1 MPPSRASREPE
12 PVDANAPA
20 DKAGTA
26 DGAAVARKDG
36 AAGPFSA
43 FERMIAWRYLRPRR
57 KEAAVSIVT
66 IISLVGVTL
75 GVAALIIVMAV
86 MNGFRA
92 ELLDRILGLNGHVII
107 QPVERPLDDY
117 AAVAD
122 RISGVDGVKIAVP
135 LIEGQTLASGNAGA
149 GTGALVRGVRTQ
161 DLDGLTS
168 ISENIVEGSLVSFA
182 SGDGVLIGS
191 RMARSMGLIAGDSI
205 TLVSPEG
212 DVTPFGTTPR
222 VKTYPVAAIF
232 EMGMSEYDSSII
244 FMPFEEA
251 QLYFNSEGVAQLIE
265 VFIDDPDAVDAFA
278 PLIEEAADRPIF
290 MVDWRQRN
298 SAFFSALV
306 IERNA
311 MFLILSIVVL
321 VASLNIISS
330 LIMLVKEKGRGIA
343 ILRTMGASQSA
354 ILRIFIMA
362 GTGVGVVGTGVGV
375 LLGVLVCW
383 NIQSIQRFMNWASGA
398 EVWDPTIR
406 FLTEIPA
413 RMDAGETFA
422 VIILSLTLSFL
433 AAIIPAR
440 RAARLDPVEALRY
453 E

>member
-1 MPPSRASREPE
+1 
-12 PVDANAPA
+12 VDANAPA

-26 DGAAVARKDG
+26 DGAAAARKDG

-182 SGDGVLIGS
+182 SGEGVLIGS

>member
-1 MPPSRASREPE
+1 
-12 PVDANAPA
+12 
-20 DKAGTA
+20 
-26 DGAAVARKDG
+26 
-36 AAGPFSA
+36 
-43 FERMIAWRYLRPRR
+43 MIAWRYLRPRR

-182 SGDGVLIGS
+182 SGEGVLIGS

>member
-1 MPPSRASREPE
+1 MSAATQDPIEAE
-12 PVDANAPA
+12 A
-20 DKAGTA
+20 AGNGRT
-26 DGAAVARKDG
+26 DGS
-36 AAGPFSA
+36 AGPFSA
-43 FERMIAWRYLRPRR
+43 FERMIAWRYLRPRK

-92 ELLDRILGLNGHVII
+92 ELLDRILGLNGHVIV

-117 AAVAD
+117 DAVAQ
-122 RISGVDGVKIAVP
+122 RITAVDGVTLAVP
-135 LIEGQTLASGNAGA
+135 LIEGQTLASGNVGA
-149 GTGALVRGVRTQ
+149 GTGALVRGVRAE
-161 DLDGLTS
+161 DFSRLES
-168 ISENIVEGSLVSFA
+168 ISGNLTEGSLVPFA
-182 SGDGVLIGS
+182 AGEGVVIGI
-191 RMARSMGLIAGDSI
+191 RMARNLGLIAGDRI

-222 VKTYPVAAIF
+222 VKSYPVAAIF
-232 EMGMSEYDSSII
+232 EMGMSEYDGSII

-265 VFIDDPDAVDAFA
+265 VFIDDPDAVDAYRQQ
-278 PLIEEAADRPIF
+278 IEEAGDRPMF
-290 MVDWRQRN
+290 LVDWRQRN

-362 GTGVGVVGTGVGV
+362 GTGVGVVGTAAGV
-375 LLGVLVCW
+375 LLGVIICW
-383 NIQSIQRFMNWASGA
+383 NIQGIQRFMNWVSGA

-406 FLTEIPA
+406 FLSEIPA
-413 RMDAGETFA
+413 RMNPGETLA
-422 VIILSLTLSFL
+422 VIGLSLALSFL

>member
-1 MPPSRASREPE
+1 MSA
-12 PVDANAPA
+12 DATSQTVNGAPA
-20 DKAGTA
+20 DSAP
-26 DGAAVARKDG
+26 RKDG

-66 IISLVGVTL
+66 VISLVGVTL

-86 MNGFRA
+86 MNGFRG
-92 ELLDRILGLNGHVII
+92 ELLDRILGLNGHVIM

-117 AAVAD
+117 DAVAG
-122 RISGVDGVKIAVP
+122 RIAGIDGVVLAQP
-135 LIEGQTLASGNAGA
+135 LVEGQVLVSGNAGA
-149 GTGALVRGVRTQ
+149 GSGALVRGVRAQ
-161 DLDGLTS
+161 DMAQLESVSG
-168 ISENIVEGSLVSFA
+168 NIVEGDIAGFND
-182 SGDGVLIGS
+182 GTGVLIGS
-191 RMARSMGLIAGDSI
+191 RMARSLGLIAGDGI

-222 VKTYPVAAIF
+222 VKTYPVAGIF
-232 EMGMSEYDSSII
+232 EMGMSEYDGSIV
-244 FMPFEEA
+244 FMPLPEA
-251 QLYFNSEGVAQLIE
+251 QLYFNSEGVVQLIE
-265 VFIDDPDAVDAFA
+265 VFVDDPDAIDAYK
-278 PLIEEAADRPIF
+278 PLIESAADRPLF

-343 ILRTMGASQSA
+343 ILRTMGASQSS

-362 GTGVGVVGTGVGV
+362 GTGVGVVGTMVGV
-375 LLGVLVCW
+375 VLGVLVCW
-383 NIQSIQRFMNWASGA
+383 NIQGIQRLMNWLSGA

-406 FLTEIPA
+406 FLSEIPA
-413 RMDAGETFA
+413 RMDLGETIA
-422 VIILSLTLSFL
+422 VVLLSLSLSFL
-433 AAIIPAR
+433 AAILPAR

>member
-1 MPPSRASREPE
+1 MADAGA
-12 PVDANAPA
+12 VDEVIR
-20 DKAGTA
+20 T
-26 DGAAVARKDG
+26 DG

-107 QPVERPLDDY
+107 QPVDTPLDDY
-117 AAVAD
+117 AAVAE
-122 RISGVDGVKIAVP
+122 RLSGLSGVRLVLP
-135 LIEGQTLASGNAGA
+135 LVEGQALVSGNVGA
-149 GTGALVRGVRTQ
+149 GSGALVRGLRP
-161 DLDGLTS
+161 DDMARLTS
-168 ISENIVEGSLVSFA
+168 VSENIREGSL
-182 SGDGVLIGS
+182 DGFNAGEGVVIGF
-191 RMARSMGLIAGDSI
+191 RMAQNLGLITGDQI

-222 VKTYPVAAIF
+222 VKSYPISGIF
-232 EMGMSEYDSSII
+232 EMGMSEYDSSIV
-244 FMPFEEA
+244 FMPLGEA
-251 QLYFNSEGVAQLIE
+251 QLYFNSEGRAQLIE
-265 VFIDDPDAVDAFA
+265 VFVDDPDNVDAIKPEIEKNA
-278 PLIEEAADRPIF
+278 GRPLF

-298 SAFFSALV
+298 AAFFSALL

-311 MFLILSIVVL
+311 MFLILSIVVV

-362 GTGVGVVGTGVGV
+362 GTGVGLVGTAAGVA
-375 LLGVLVCW
+375 LGVLVCL
-383 NIQSIQRFMNWASGA
+383 NIRGIQRFINWVSGA

-406 FLTEIPA
+406 FLSEIPA
-413 RMDAGETFA
+413 EMNMGETLS
-422 VIILSLTLSFL
+422 VIGLSLFLSFL

>member
-1 MPPSRASREPE
+1 
-12 PVDANAPA
+12 
-20 DKAGTA
+20 
-26 DGAAVARKDG
+26 
-36 AAGPFSA
+36 
-43 FERMIAWRYLRPRR
+43 MIAWRYLRPRR

-122 RISGVDGVKIAVP
+122 RISGVDGVTIAVP
-135 LIEGQTLASGNAGA
+135 LVEGQTLASGNVGA
-149 GTGALVRGVRTQ
+149 GTGALVRGVRPQ

-182 SGDGVLIGS
+182 SGEGVLIGS
-191 RMARSMGLIAGDSI
+191 RMARNMGLIAGDSI

-265 VFIDDPDAVDAFA
+265 VFIDDPDAVDAYA
-278 PLIEEAADRPIF
+278 PLIEAAADRPIF

-375 LLGVLVCW
+375 LLGVIVCW

>member
-1 MPPSRASREPE
+1 
-12 PVDANAPA
+12 
-20 DKAGTA
+20 
-26 DGAAVARKDG
+26 
-36 AAGPFSA
+36 
-43 FERMIAWRYLRPRR
+43 MIAWRYLRPRR

>member
-1 MPPSRASREPE
+1 MTDIAQTTTES
-12 PVDANAPA
+12 APKSA
-20 DKAGTA
+20 AKKPGGTA
-26 DGAAVARKDG
+26 
-36 AAGPFSA
+36 PFAA
-43 FERMIAWRYLRPRR
+43 FERMVAWRYLRPRR
-57 KEAAVSIVT
+57 KEAAVSLVT

-86 MNGFRA
+86 MNGFRG

-107 QPVERPLDDY
+107 QPIERSLDDY
-117 AAVAD
+117 AEVTA
-122 RISGVDGVKIAVP
+122 RINGVDGVQFALP
-135 LIEGQTLASGNAGA
+135 LVEGQTLASGNVGA
-149 GTGALVRGVRTQ
+149 GTGALVRGVRPE
-161 DLDGLTS
+161 DFPKLEAVAD
-168 ISENIVEGSLVSFA
+168 NIKEGSLEQYLE
-182 SGDGVLIGS
+182 GDGVAIGI
-191 RMARSMGLIAGDSI
+191 RMAQNLGLIVGERL

-222 VKTYPVAAIF
+222 VKSYPVKAIF
-232 EMGMSEYDSSII
+232 EMGMSEYDSSIV
-244 FMPFEEA
+244 FLPLEEA
-251 QLYFNSEGVAQLIE
+251 QLYFNTEGVVQAIE
-265 VFIDDPDAVDAFA
+265 VFVDDPDAVDTYK
-278 PLIEEAADRPIF
+278 PLIEAAGQRPML

-343 ILRTMGASQSA
+343 ILRTMGATQSS

-362 GTGVGVVGTGVGV
+362 GTGVGVVGTMAGVA
-375 LLGVLVCW
+375 LGVLVCL
-383 NIQSIQRFMNWASGA
+383 NIRGIQRFMNWLSGT

-406 FLTEIPA
+406 FLSEIPA
-413 RMDAGETFA
+413 EMNLWETLA
-422 VIILSLTLSFL
+422 VIALALTLSFL

-440 RAARLDPVEALRY
+440 RAAKLDPVEALRY